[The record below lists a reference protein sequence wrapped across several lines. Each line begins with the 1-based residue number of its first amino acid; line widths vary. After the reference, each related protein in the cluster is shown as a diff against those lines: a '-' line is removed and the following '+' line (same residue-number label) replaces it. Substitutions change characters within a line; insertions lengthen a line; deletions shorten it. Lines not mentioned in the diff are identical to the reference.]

1 MRRSRL
7 LWSFAMSRIG
17 KKPIAIPKG
26 VKVNINDGTVEITG
40 PKGTLSTSVPQGI
53 SFRVDGDQLIA
64 ERESNDYAALHG
76 LARALVQNA
85 VTGVT
90 EGFTRQLDV
99 VGVGYKADI
108 QKGRVIFNLGYS
120 HPIEFPIPKGIDV
133 KIERVNKPIQQY
145 QTTLTITGIDRQQVG
160 QVAADM
166 RSLRQPDPYKG
177 KGVRYSNEALKLKP
191 GKTGK

>member
-1 MRRSRL
+1 
-7 LWSFAMSRIG
+7 MSRIG

-26 VKVNINDGTVEITG
+26 VKVNLSDNQVEVTG
-40 PKGTLSTSVPQGI
+40 PKGTLKTPLPKGVK
-53 SFRVDGDQLIA
+53 FRVDGEQLIA
-64 ERESNDYAALHG
+64 ERETDDHAAVHG

-99 VGVGYKADI
+99 VGVGYKADV

-120 HPIEFPIPKGIDV
+120 HPIEFPLPTGIDV
-133 KIERVNKPIQQY
+133 KVERVNKPIQQY
-145 QTTLTITGIDRQQVG
+145 QTTLTVSGINKQQVG
-160 QVAADM
+160 QIAADM
-166 RSLRQPDPYKG
+166 RSLRRPDPYKG
-177 KGVRYSNEALKLKP
+177 KGVRYANEALKLKP

>member
-1 MRRSRL
+1 
-7 LWSFAMSRIG
+7 MSRIG
-17 KKPIAIPKG
+17 KKPIALPKG
-26 VKVNINDGTVEITG
+26 VKININDGVIEVAG
-40 PKGTLSTSVPQGI
+40 PKGALQTSVPEGI
-53 SFRVDGDQLIA
+53 NFRVDGDQLIA
-64 ERESNDYAALHG
+64 ERESDDKAALHG

-90 EGFTRQLDV
+90 EGFTRQLDI
-99 VGVGYKADI
+99 VGVGYKAEV
-108 QKGRVIFNLGYS
+108 QKSRVIFNLGYS

-145 QTTLTITGIDRQQVG
+145 QTTVTITGIDRQQVG
-160 QVAADM
+160 QVAAHM

-177 KGVRYSNEALKLKP
+177 KGVRYANEVLKLKP